1 MNTLIFIGLSVAS
14 SGLAALR
21 VFWVEAQF
29 NIDTVAAYMF
39 FQSLLMLA
47 AYSDFGVNQGVLY
60 RSVQRSVRNRKKA
73 AASIINGVIKKA
85 SLLCIL
91 FLILYYP
98 IFLLLTKN
106 ALSNLQITILC
117 LSYIVSLAFANF
129 TQVYLRAFDYL
140 VSLAVFNLLV
150 SILTLII
157 MSIFQDIFE
166 DAGLF
171 YLLMSQPLSILIIF
185 SAYIFLRCYNKLDLT
200 VKSYPWYVVCNIS
213 SSGIY
218 IALIGLLYG
227 FFVIMDKIYM
237 ARLDHIDGSAVYVF
251 FTVFSGIAITL
262 SGFAYQAGFKYFF
275 KSDEKSEFLQKN
287 VDELI
292 KYFFT
297 SVTPLCMIFL
307 IIIIYYLNNYQSE
320 HLKYIQFIPLV
331 IFTAINSVFVGFVN
345 QYLLANYQHK
355 IIFFYNLVVL
365 GFTITLTE
373 ILFHYGLINSVKYF
387 GICMSIVGLVYMMLL
402 IIKAG
407 ASLGNVFYN
416 IALFGAVLTVA
427 LNS

>member
-1 MNTLIFIGLSVAS
+1 MNTFIFIGLSVAS

-21 VFWVEAQF
+21 VFWVEAQYD
-29 NIDTVAAYMF
+29 IDTVAAYMF

-60 RSVQRSVRNRKKA
+60 RSVKRSVRNRKKA

-91 FLILYYP
+91 FLVLYYP

-106 ALSNLQITILC
+106 ALSYLQITILC
-117 LSYIVSLAFANF
+117 LSYIVSLAFVNF
-129 TQVYLRAFDYL
+129 NQVYLRTFDYL
-140 VSLAVFNLLV
+140 VTMAIFNLLV
-150 SILTLII
+150 SILTLVI
-157 MSIFQDIFE
+157 MIVFQESF
-166 DAGLF
+166 ANASLF
-171 YLLMSQPLSILIIF
+171 YLLTSQPLSILVVF
-185 SAYIFLRCYNKLDLT
+185 STFIFLRRYNELDLKF
-200 VKSYPWYVVCNIS
+200 KSYPWHVVCNIS

-237 ARLDHIDGSAVYVF
+237 ARLNHMDGSAVYVF

-275 KSDEKSEFLQKN
+275 KSDGKSEFLQKN
-287 VDELI
+287 INELI
-292 KYFFT
+292 KYFFV
-297 SVTPLCMIFL
+297 SVTLFCMIFL
-307 IIIIYYLNNYQSE
+307 IVIICYLNNFQSE

-331 IFTAINSVFVGFVN
+331 ILTAFNSVFVGFVN

-355 IIFFYNLVVL
+355 IIFLYNLVIL
-365 GFTITLTE
+365 GFTIILTE